1 MRIGTTPYLPPQSTT
16 HQSARTPAVSAD
28 SNQQARGPASSTL
41 DFTTMSRSDLRD
53 TVNSLIK
60 SGRLSLDDTTGLVGM
75 MGPAVMTY
83 AGSGDPSAAAYDS
96 SPFDALSALR
106 TAIDGAN
113 WRHDDK
119 SAAVFSRTLSALQQ
133 LQGTVAGLDLKA

>member
-1 MRIGTTPYLPPQSTT
+1 MKIGATPYFPPQTNYQASRAPASTNSQQSDSSTT
-16 HQSARTPAVSAD
+16 GTF
-28 SNQQARGPASSTL
+28 
-41 DFTTMSRSDLRD
+41 DFTSMSRSDLRD

-60 SGRLSLDDTTGLVGM
+60 SGKLSLDDTTGLVGM
-75 MGPAVMTY
+75 MGPAATTY
-83 AGSGDPSAAAYDS
+83 AGQGGSSAAAYEG

-113 WRHDDK
+113 SRHDDK

>member
-1 MRIGTTPYLPPQSTT
+1 MRIGATPYFPPQTTFQAARAPAGST
-16 HQSARTPAVSAD
+16 D
-28 SNQQARGPASSTL
+28 DNQQASGQGL
-41 DFTTMSRSDLRD
+41 DFTSTSRSSLRD

-60 SGRLSLDDTTGLVGM
+60 SGKLSLDDSSGLVGM
-75 MGPAVMTY
+75 MGPAATTY
-83 AGSGDPSAAAYDS
+83 AGNGGPSAATYDS

-113 WRHDDK
+113 SRHDDK

>member
-1 MRIGTTPYLPPQSTT
+1 MRIGATPYFPPQTYQAARAPAISTG
-16 HQSARTPAVSAD
+16 D
-28 SNQQARGPASSTL
+28 NQQASGSASSAL
-41 DFTTMSRSDLRD
+41 DFTSMSRSDLRD

-60 SGRLSLDDTTGLVGM
+60 SGKLSLDDTTGLVAM
-75 MGPAVMTY
+75 MGPAVSSY
-83 AGSGDPSAAAYDS
+83 AGQGGPSAATYDS

-119 SAAVFSRTLSALQQ
+119 NAAMFERTLTALQR
-133 LQGTVAGLDLKA
+133 LQGTVAGLDLKI